1 MIARDRIKEAIPAIR
16 KILQENVPTHSW
28 SYDQLMRMFTED
40 DILYTVSLTTPS
52 ENFGHDNEVG
62 INKNEMGEDADV
74 EDVFIGEEIAPLD
87 GWSHNGSVAEQSSS
101 THSQEGGVGG
111 EIDLLERAVD
121 LQEMLA
127 NPSIQIY
134 PQHHSQVTLNAV
146 QNMSQVFDDLYDAK
160 ETRRRSARL
169 SERPRRDFTQYK

>member
-1 MIARDRIKEAIPAIR
+1 M
-16 KILQENVPTHSW
+16 
-28 SYDQLMRMFTED
+28 M
-40 DILYTVSLTTPS
+40 
-52 ENFGHDNEVG
+52 VG

-74 EDVFIGEEIAPLD
+74 EDVFLGEEIAPLD

-101 THSQEGGVGG
+101 TPSREGGVGG

-127 NPSIQIY
+127 NSSIQMY

-146 QNMSQVFDDLYDAK
+146 QNFFERHVDSWRPPDSCRLMSKWSLAPI
-160 ETRRRSARL
+160 RRICTHGRISMKDWTLCRL
-169 SERPRRDFTQYK
+169 HRF

>member
-1 MIARDRIKEAIPAIR
+1 M
-16 KILQENVPTHSW
+16 TF
-28 SYDQLMRMFTED
+28 FTRSHD
-40 DILYTVSLTTPS
+40 
-52 ENFGHDNEVG
+52 NGHDNEVG

-101 THSQEGGVGG
+101 TPSREGGVGG

-127 NPSIQIY
+127 NSSIQMY

-146 QNMSQVFDDLYDAK
+146 QNISQVFDDLYDAK
-160 ETRRRSARL
+160 EARRRSARL